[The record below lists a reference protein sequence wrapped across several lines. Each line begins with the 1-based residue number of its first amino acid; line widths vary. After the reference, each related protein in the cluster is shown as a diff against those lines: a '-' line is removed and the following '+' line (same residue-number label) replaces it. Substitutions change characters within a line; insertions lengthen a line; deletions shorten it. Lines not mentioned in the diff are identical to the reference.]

1 MDKQSNT
8 TVLQYLIKVK
18 QQQVKNENVPRLVRQ
33 DLQKAKMKTEN
44 VYKNDRIYSITKDIP
59 LDTPSPDQYK
69 PLNIPD
75 GAIDIKFNKYKRPA
89 SEIDLLTKQNAF
101 KLPPNTYNP
110 IVAEEGKVP
119 PEFCASERI
128 TIIEAQRQKALE
140 QKYLSPASYS
150 PQSSKMSKDMRINM
164 YPKKARNKKLNIYDM
179 HVSPSSYKV
188 KNSYASSGTKRI
200 EVYK

>member
-8 TVLQYLIKVK
+8 SVLQYLIKVK
-18 QQQVKNENVPRLVRQ
+18 QQQIKNENIPRLVRQ
-33 DLQKAKMKTEN
+33 DLQKAKLKTEN
-44 VYKNDRIYSITKDIP
+44 IYKNERIYSITKDIP
-59 LDTPSPDQYK
+59 LDTPGPDQYK

-75 GAIDIKFNKYKRPA
+75 GGIDIKFNKYKRPA

-101 KLPPNTYNP
+101 KLPPNTYHP
-110 IVAEEGKVP
+110 IVTGDGKVS
-119 PEFCASERI
+119 PEFCVSDRI

-150 PQSSKMSKDMRINM
+150 PQTSQISKDMRINM
-164 YPKKARNKKLNIYDM
+164 YPKYARNKKLNIYDM

-188 KNSYASSGTKRI
+188 KSSYASSGTKRV